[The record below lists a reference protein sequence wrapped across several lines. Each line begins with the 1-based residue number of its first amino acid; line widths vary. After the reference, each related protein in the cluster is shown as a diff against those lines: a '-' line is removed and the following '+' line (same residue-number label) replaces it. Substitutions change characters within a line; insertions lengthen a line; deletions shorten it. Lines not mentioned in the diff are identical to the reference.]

1 MYSSRCFD
9 LKVSVFSQPSNRVLQ
24 MLIYVDESVEI
35 MAARSVIYL
44 LYIPFRFVNY
54 YRVFKKKKKDM
65 NNDKYS

>member
-44 LYIPFRFVNY
+44 LYIPFLFVNY